1 MTAFEIPEDIYA
13 GYCTPDEAKFG
24 KQDKNQRKVR
34 IQRIERR
41 WAREWREYR
50 YVTPKY
56 MKKFAVNP
64 PCQRP
69 PLAPGQVAD
78 PSSIRRGEEF
88 PREWAKRQRKL
99 QKQAKEAVRKFN
111 EESAAA
117 AATEASA
124 KPRKSMMKK
133 PARKPSASPSM
144 PSRPSSSAAPSRPES
159 SKSSKKIPHAA
170 PAPPTSSA
178 PPTKSSAIPT
188 KSSAPVHLASCQ
200 RTTGISIASSVSANS
215 SAAPKSSAG
224 PSLLKKKA
232 TAGRGTRPSPKKQVV
247 FSVPSDDDEADEEE
261 LTEIIRDR
269 QERAAQAKGTPVPLL
284 LDPRVILDYIDLW
297 HKDPHTP
304 MPDFKLT
311 PGQSHMLTHFIQEEK
326 LKYDRAREIKKSQ
339 YRKEKL
345 LKKNV
350 LKMKPKELVILQAEI
365 KALIDNF
372 DSYYADWQG
381 AKVRFVR
388 LTDTFTK
395 GTASKQQIPQAEA
408 CVQQTEEH
416 ASTADDV
423 QTAEE

>member
-1 MTAFEIPEDIYA
+1 MPEINTAFKIPDDIYA

-24 KQDKNQRKVR
+24 KEDKNQCKVR

-41 WAREWREYR
+41 WAREWSEYR

-88 PREWAKRQRKL
+88 PQEWAKRQRKL

-133 PARKPSASPSM
+133 PARKPSTSPSM

-159 SKSSKKIPHAA
+159 SKSSMQIPHTA
-170 PAPPTSSA
+170 PA
-178 PPTKSSAIPT
+178 PT

-200 RTTGISIASSVSANS
+200 RTTGISIASGVSASS

-232 TAGRGTRPSPKKQVV
+232 TAGRGTRPTPKKQVV
-247 FSVPSDDDEADEEE
+247 FSVPSDDDDDAADEEE
-261 LTEIIRDR
+261 LAEIIRDR
-269 QERAAQAKGTPVPLL
+269 QERAAKAKGTPMPML
-284 LDPRVILDYIDLW
+284 LDPRAILDYIDIW
-297 HKDPHTP
+297 HKDPNTP
-304 MPDFKLT
+304 LPDFKLT

-326 LKYDRAREIKKSQ
+326 WKYD
-339 YRKEKL
+339 
-345 LKKNV
+345 
-350 LKMKPKELVILQAEI
+350 
-365 KALIDNF
+365 
-372 DSYYADWQG
+372 
-381 AKVRFVR
+381 
-388 LTDTFTK
+388 
-395 GTASKQQIPQAEA
+395 
-408 CVQQTEEH
+408 
-416 ASTADDV
+416 
-423 QTAEE
+423 